1 MLPVKPND
9 VTLETNT
16 TENNDCV
23 HLWVNFTCNTNTANP
38 PAHHYLLLKN
48 ESKVSF
54 SATGTWIEKISQ
66 GTTFVYS
73 CMAYQQVENVTSRN
87 NVTVTVN
94 GKIQI
99 CFRYNV
105 IISVV
110 E

>member
-1 MLPVKPND
+1 MLPVKPDD
-9 VTLETNT
+9 VTLKTNT

-23 HLWVNFTCNTNTANP
+23 DLWVNFSCNTNTANP

-48 ESKVSF
+48 ESVVSF

-99 CFRYNV
+99 CSRYNV